1 MIKITLSQ
9 LIQVI
14 VTPQGVI
21 NQVILLQVQ
30 ASQSQKPPEGKE
42 KTQQKEIDRNR
53 DIKENKVT
61 EGLEKKIEVKE
72 ENKKTGIVKRK
83 TNKGEKGVNQNEVA
97 RKVGITINIKKKGK
111 TKRKTNI
118 KEITIVI
125 NQSIKRVLQNRRRE
139 VKKGKSQG
147 KMKKKKNLGW
157 MTKRGKI
164 MKNVIKEKSQP

>member
-147 KMKKKKNLGW
+147 KMKKKKNLG
-157 MTKRGKI
+157 
-164 MKNVIKEKSQP
+164 

>member
-53 DIKENKVT
+53 DINENKVT
-61 EGLEKKIEVKE
+61 EGLEF
-72 ENKKTGIVKRK
+72 
-83 TNKGEKGVNQNEVA
+83 
-97 RKVGITINIKKKGK
+97 
-111 TKRKTNI
+111 
-118 KEITIVI
+118 
-125 NQSIKRVLQNRRRE
+125 S
-139 VKKGKSQG
+139 S
-147 KMKKKKNLGW
+147 
-157 MTKRGKI
+157 
-164 MKNVIKEKSQP
+164 